1 MKKYNELDLFAS
13 LLTLEKMRME
23 IIQSIVDLRE
33 SELFNS
39 DESYSIEKLSKKR
52 LEALS
57 NLGSYRKLHFENHD
71 KSRFVVHQFSY
82 FGTLPPYKEGHHGL
96 VKQYYQTITAN
107 AFDYN
112 DRRDFIEGKA
122 YVFLAH
128 YFENKKQRDLDN
140 RNRKY
145 IIDMLR
151 GTPLINNDTWA
162 DLCIFEDGFKDSVP
176 HLQVYLLDKVNKNS
190 FDSYFNLHHEALK
203 RIPRITDINIET
215 TINTNGNPMGLE
227 TETKPITVHQ
237 KVFRP
242 SLED

>member
-1 MKKYNELDLFAS
+1 MYKYNESDLFAT
-13 LLTLEKMRME
+13 LLTLEKMRMQV
-23 IIQSIVDLRE
+23 IQSILDLRE
-33 SELFNS
+33 SELINS
-39 DESYSIEKLSKKR
+39 NESYSIEKLNKKR

-57 NLGSYRKLHFENHD
+57 NLGSYRKLHFKNQD
-71 KSRFVVHQFSY
+71 KSQFVVHQFSY
-82 FGTLPPYKEGHHGL
+82 FGTLPPYKDGHHGL

-112 DRRDFIEGKA
+112 DKRDSIKGKA

-128 YFENKKQRDLDN
+128 YFENNKQRDLDN

-151 GTPLINNDTWA
+151 GTPLITNDTWA

-176 HLQVYLLDKVNKNS
+176 HLQVYLLDKINKNS
-190 FDSYFNLHHEALK
+190 FDLYFNLHHESLK
-203 RIPRITDINIET
+203 RIPSITDINIET
-215 TINTNGNPMGLE
+215 TINTNGNPMILGTE
-227 TETKPITVHQ
+227 TEPIIVQQ

-242 SLED
+242 SLND